1 MDSTSIQFRSHT
13 ALLLAAALPYLQPAY
28 RQPAEL
34 ALKFLEFSETMKF
47 YREFSSKSMPLH
59 GPLHKDTTT
68 APGENGI
75 FDMISRFV
83 VDPEGLLNNVS
94 TVCSGKEKDIAG
106 LLLNLLRAKNLYEN
120 YGDIFSSFMSAD
132 GFSNPFSSQPS
143 PSTDSKDTNDLSS
156 MLNKEQTDT
165 LNLLK
170 SLLDAE

>member
-28 RQPAEL
+28 RYPAEL

-47 YREFSSKSMPLH
+47 YREYASKAASLQS
-59 GPLHKDTTT
+59 PLHKDTSSSP
-68 APGENGI
+68 AENGI
-75 FDMISRFV
+75 FAMISRFV
-83 VDPEGLLNNVS
+83 TDPEELLNNLS
-94 TVCSGKEKDIAG
+94 SVCTGKEKELTG
-106 LLLNLLRAKNLYEN
+106 LLLNLLRAKNFYEN
-120 YGDIFSSFMSAD
+120 YGDILNSFMSAD
-132 GFSNPFSSQPS
+132 GFSNPFSSQPPFTS
-143 PSTDSKDTNDLSS
+143 DLKDTNDFSS